1 MSASLPRPA
10 LREIAV
16 SISNER
22 RDALLS
28 ALRRGAR
35 DEALDLLAGW
45 TSLFYGFDSDGFD
58 LDDEWCPYV
67 DQSRIDLTEWT
78 RDEVR
83 LHVEAGRFQ
92 HALALLDRYLTLPPV
107 FTHADDRARLE
118 KMQS

>member
-1 MSASLPRPA
+1 MSASLPRSA
-10 LREIAV
+10 LREITI
-16 SISNER
+16 SIAEER

-35 DEALDLLAGW
+35 GEALDLLAGW
-45 TSLFYGFDSDGFD
+45 TSLFHGFGPDGFD
-58 LDDEWCPYV
+58 PDDEWCPYV
-67 DQSRIDLTEWT
+67 DQNQIELTEWT

-83 LHVEAGRFQ
+83 LHVEDGRFQ